1 MYKKSHYYL
10 SLQHVSPSL
19 SHLQGDYHK
28 KKNMNCR
35 RNTLCTDTKE
45 LYYDSLLEDSVEKE
59 KRVLVECNKEIL
71 CAWLILVDLLD

>member
-28 KKNMNCR
+28 KNINCKH
-35 RNTLCTDTKE
+35 NTLCTDTKE
-45 LYYDSLLEDSVEKE
+45 LYYDSLLEDSVEKQ
-59 KRVLVECNKEIL
+59 KHVVVERNKEIL
-71 CAWLILVDLLD
+71 CAWLILIDLLD